1 MQTQVDDA
9 PVCADTQLQIACA
22 RARIEP
28 DSDAGRTLAFRRS
41 LRRSHARRAAAA
53 LRRRRTMHSRGS
65 AIAVAAG
72 LFILSAGA
80 IAQSARNAGAGL
92 GADTIA
98 TAQRALGVDSDGVI
112 GPRTRGATKRFQRSK
127 GLTVDGIIGPQTLKA
142 LGVDPD
148 ASQTQAASTG
158 LVLQRIARCESGGDP
173 TAVSA
178 SGRYRGK
185 YQFDLSTWRSIGGRG
200 DPAAAREVDQD
211 ALASKLLAREGTSPW
226 PRCA

>member
-1 MQTQVDDA
+1 MQTQADDA
-9 PVCADTQLQIACA
+9 PVRADTQLQIA
-22 RARIEP
+22 IEP
-28 DSDAGRTLAFRRS
+28 DSDAGATLAFRRS

-80 IAQSARNAGAGL
+80 IAQQSARNAGAGL

-148 ASQTQAASTG
+148 ASQTQAASAG
-158 LVLQRIARCESGGDP
+158 LMLQRIARCESGGDP

-185 YQFDLSTWRSIGGRG
+185 YQFDLATWRSIGGRG
-200 DPAAAREVDQD
+200 DPAAAREADQD
-211 ALASKLLAREGTSPW
+211 GLASKLLAREGTSPW